1 MIFNSFLQVD
11 KGIYFPVLNIHGL
24 QVCYS
29 LVFAFSFGFCFQ
41 SETKPFTVQ
50 SEQTCDPP
58 LVNLTALFPQFPIC
72 YFSCWIILLLPVNP
86 AAISSNHTFNK
97 VLSGA
102 QALILPLTCCHV
114 IALTQTNSIYGPI
127 CWCLLSPACIAPSR
141 LHWLSALFDST
152 HGGQNFRGHHASD
165 LAQNE
170 IDVCWTERSGW
181 GWHTSSMPRLF
192 LPSDSYFI
200 VISAAFGLVIFQG
213 DKGQINHGIRFITI
227 IQFYIYNTIQY
238 I

>member
-1 MIFNSFLQVD
+1 M
-11 KGIYFPVLNIHGL
+11 HAL

-29 LVFAFSFGFCFQ
+29 LLFAFKFVFCFQ
-41 SETKPFTVQ
+41 SETKPFAVQ
-50 SEQTCDPP
+50 SEQNRDPP
-58 LVNLTALFPQFPIC
+58 LVNHCLISKIC
-72 YFSCWIILLLPVNP
+72 YFSYWIILHLPLNP
-86 AAISSNHTFNK
+86 AAINSNHTFNK

-102 QALILPLTCCHV
+102 QALIALLTCCRV

-127 CWCLLSPACIAPSR
+127 CCCLLSPACIAPSR
-141 LHWLSALFDST
+141 LRWLSALFDST

-165 LAQNE
+165 FAQNE

-200 VISAAFGLVIFQG
+200 LLFQQHSTVSGLLFWLFFKVTNKVRSFMVLDLSQ
-213 DKGQINHGIRFITI
+213 
-227 IQFYIYNTIQY
+227 
-238 I
+238 